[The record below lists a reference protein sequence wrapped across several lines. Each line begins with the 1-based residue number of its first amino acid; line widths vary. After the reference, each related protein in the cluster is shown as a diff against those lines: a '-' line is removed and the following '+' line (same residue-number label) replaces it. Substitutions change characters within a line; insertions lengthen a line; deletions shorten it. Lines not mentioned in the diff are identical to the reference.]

1 MPVTI
6 EKAFANSNNVQSWFY
21 QQKPDSWGL
30 NTSISPKIYPK
41 ADFRNKEVGRE
52 KEVDVIHLPSSVK
65 KIISDSRQLLELK
78 DDWDGEGSLGYSEGT
93 LNKAIKFLEENA
105 KNYFRSSGLWVTAPE
120 ICPGPNGSID
130 LLWKLE
136 NRELLVNIPV
146 DENSLAD
153 YYGDDLGIN
162 TIKGKLNLT
171 EKHEWIL
178 MWLTK

>member
-6 EKAFANSNNVQSWFY
+6 KKALANPNNVQSWFY
-21 QQKPDSWGL
+21 QQNIDPWGR

-41 ADFRNKEVGRE
+41 ANITVRKSVHE
-52 KEVDVIHLPSSVK
+52 KESDILRLPSSLEK
-65 KIISDSRQLLELK
+65 AISDSRQLLELE
-78 DDWDGEGSLGYSEGT
+78 DDWDGEGSLGYSENT

-105 KNYFRSSGLWVTAPE
+105 KNYFRSSGIWVTTPD

-130 LLWKLE
+130 LLWKLLD
-136 NRELLVNIPV
+136 RELLINIPV
-146 DENSLAD
+146 TENGLAN

-162 TIKGKLNLT
+162 TIKGKLDLT